1 MNGRVTA
8 SGALDRLQKGPM
20 TIGVAASNDV
30 FRYYK
35 SGILYSSNLCPT
47 RLLDHSVLLVGYAV
61 EPVNTVSMTTC
72 RAALTKELNL

>member
-8 SGALDRLQKGPM
+8 LGALERLQKGPM

-47 RLLDHSVLLVGYAV
+47 SLDHSVLLVGYAV
-61 EPVNTVSMTTC
+61 EPVTTVSKTTC